1 MKIPIN
7 KDIEKEYKDI
17 FAAGFTWKEC
27 VWIALSAAIIF
38 GAGILQVL
46 YLGVDLSIVA
56 YTAVPCGIPTV
67 FLGFYKSQGL
77 SIFELLMEIY
87 YESRTKTLPY
97 EADELP
103 EIESYFTM
111 EHEKGGNEKWKK

>member
-7 KDIEKEYKDI
+7 KDIEIEYKDI

-27 VWIALSAAIIF
+27 FWIALSGAIIV
-38 GAGILQVL
+38 GAAILQVL
-46 YLGVDLSIVA
+46 YLGVDLSLVA
-56 YTAVPCGIPTV
+56 YTSVPCGIPTV

-87 YESRTKTLPY
+87 YESRTKRLPY

-103 EIESYFTM
+103 ELDNYFSM
-111 EHEKGGNEKWKK
+111 KYEKGGKSK